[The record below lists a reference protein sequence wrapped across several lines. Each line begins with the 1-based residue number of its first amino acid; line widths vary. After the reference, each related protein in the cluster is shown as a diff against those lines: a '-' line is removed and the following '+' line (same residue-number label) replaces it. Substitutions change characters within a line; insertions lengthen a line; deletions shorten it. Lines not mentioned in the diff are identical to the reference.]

1 MKRRISFFFALF
13 FAVTGLFVF
22 SSCFQ
27 GAQDSDARSG
37 ERDGVQFLYVEDE
50 GLLILSSGTIRA
62 DNRIFSLPFAA
73 EVKDLLLPLNVESFP
88 AEAFEKLPAL
98 ERVWCVGT
106 VEFQGNV
113 PENIVLTQ
121 SLKRAEEDPFLP
133 SGHILGHCPGEMLE
147 KCLLCDLPLKY
158 EYSEHH
164 TFVVRYNKTVYDETL
179 TLEGKSLRVDRDGIL
194 QAEGFLVLGGQT
206 RYYESG
212 QFRTGKMD
220 LEGYR
225 YSFSQE
231 GALLSWKKLDDRV
244 PVSLIVVPLLGLPFG
259 VGLCF
264 LVRLLYRKKNPED
277 VL

>member
-50 GLLILSSGTIRA
+50 GLLILSSGTVRA

-164 TFVVRYNKTVYDETL
+164 TFVLRYNGIPFLRREPCSVRRSWTTVCRFP
-179 TLEGKSLRVDRDGIL
+179 SLWCPFWDCPLGWDFVSWFGFCTVKRIRRMYSEIPKGDVKKFFRNFFTSPFYL
-194 QAEGFLVLGGQT
+194 CLQQAERPF
-206 RYYESG
+206 YE
-212 QFRTGKMD
+212 
-220 LEGYR
+220 
-225 YSFSQE
+225 
-231 GALLSWKKLDDRV
+231 
-244 PVSLIVVPLLGLPFG
+244 
-259 VGLCF
+259 
-264 LVRLLYRKKNPED
+264 
-277 VL
+277 